1 MALYDPETDPRPEEP
16 VRWGPAERASQGVL
30 NIVLTAALVVVA
42 FAAGWFGNGYAN
54 RANVATGDQQLILQ
68 AWNLVDQNYVGNID
82 HKQMAYA
89 AISAM
94 VNSLGDTGHSR
105 FETPEEF
112 ARESKE
118 LQNSQLTGI
127 GVELSGGGSQP
138 IKIQAVFPDSPASK
152 ANIKPG
158 DLIVGV
164 DGTNVRGKTLDQVS
178 PLIQGKAGTNVT
190 LTLIRPSV
198 SATATFNVTVT
209 RGTFTFPA
217 VSSYIIPTINIADIA
232 ITEFTQDADSQ
243 LETALKAANK
253 AHVAG
258 IILDLRNN
266 PGGYL
271 DQAQQVASQF
281 IPAGAGKNVVI
292 QKTRQGQ
299 SSLPVLSGGLATSTP
314 LVVLVN
320 GGTASAAEIT
330 TGAIEI
336 NRPSVT
342 TIGEKTFGT
351 GTILQTYQLSDGSAL
366 VLGTEEW
373 LFPNGQSIY
382 KQGYT
387 PEQVVPLPATVAP
400 LDPLAAQQQSLTYAQ
415 IQQSG
420 DAQLLKG
427 IADLT
432 GSGS

>member
-1 MALYDPETDPRPEEP
+1 MALYDPETDPQPEEP
-16 VRWGPAERASQGVL
+16 ARWGPAEQASQGVL
-30 NIVLTAALVVVA
+30 NLVLTAALVVVA

-54 RANVATGDQQLILQ
+54 RANVATGDQQLVLQ
-68 AWNLVDQNYVGNID
+68 AWNLIDQNYVGNID
-82 HKQMAYA
+82 HQQMAYA

-105 FETPEEF
+105 FETPEQF
-112 ARESKE
+112 AQESKE
-118 LQNSQLTGI
+118 LQNSQISGI

-138 IKIQAVFPDSPASK
+138 IKIEVVFPNSPASK
-152 ANIKPG
+152 VNIKPG

-164 DGTNVRGKTLDQVS
+164 NGQNVRGKTLDQVA

-198 SATATFNVTVT
+198 SATATFDVTVT

-217 VSSYIIPTINIADIA
+217 VSSYIIPNVNIADIA

-243 LETALKAANK
+243 LEIALKAANK

-258 IILDLRNN
+258 IVLDLRND

-271 DQAQQVASQF
+271 DQAQQVASEF
-281 IPAGAGKNVVI
+281 IPAGPGKTVVI
-292 QKTRQGQ
+292 QRTRQGETK
-299 SSLPVLSGGLATSTP
+299 LPVLSGGLATGTP

-320 GGTASAAEIT
+320 GLTASAAEIT

-342 TIGEKTFGT
+342 TIGVKTFGT
-351 GTILQTYQLSDGSAL
+351 GTILQTYQLSDGSVL

-373 LFPNGQSIY
+373 LFPNGQSVY
-382 KQGYT
+382 HTGYT

-400 LDPLAAQQQSLTYAQ
+400 LDPLAAKQQSLTYAQ

-432 GSGS
+432 GSAS

>member
-1 MALYDPETDPRPEEP
+1 MALYDPETDQRPEEP
-16 VRWGPAERASQGVL
+16 VHWGPAEQVSQGVL

-42 FAAGWFGNGYAN
+42 FAAGWFGNSYAN
-54 RANVATGDQQLILQ
+54 RANVATGDQRLVLQ
-68 AWNLVDQNYVGNID
+68 AWDLIDQNYVGNVD
-82 HKQMAYA
+82 QKQMAYA
-89 AISAM
+89 AISGM

-112 ARESKE
+112 ARETKE
-118 LQNSQLTGI
+118 LQNSQISGI

-138 IKIQAVFPDSPASK
+138 ITIQAVFPDSPASK
-152 ANIKPG
+152 VNIKPG
-158 DLIVGV
+158 DQIVAVNGQ
-164 DGTNVRGKTLDQVS
+164 DVRGKTLDQVA
-178 PLIQGKAGTNVT
+178 PLIQGKAGTDVT

-198 SATATFNVTVT
+198 SPTATFDVTVT

-217 VSSYIIPTINIADIA
+217 VSSYIIPNLNIADIA
-232 ITEFTQDADSQ
+232 VNEFTQDADSQ
-243 LETALKAANK
+243 LETALKAAQK

-258 IILDLRNN
+258 IVLDLRNN

-271 DQAQQVASQF
+271 DQAQQVASEF
-281 IPAGAGKNVVI
+281 IPAGPGKTVVI
-292 QKTRQGQ
+292 QKTRQGETK
-299 SSLPVLSGGLATSTP
+299 LPVLSGGLATSTP

-330 TGAIEI
+330 VGAIAI

-373 LFPNGQSIY
+373 LFPNGESVY
-382 KQGYT
+382 HKGYT
-387 PEQVVPLPATVAP
+387 PEQVVSLPANVAP
-400 LDPLAAQQQSLTYAQ
+400 LDPLAAKQQGLTYAQ

-420 DAQLLKG
+420 DAQLLRG
-427 IADLT
+427 ISDLMA
-432 GSGS
+432 SGA